1 MNPLIDALAAGE
13 RRLGLWQALAS
24 PYAAEVCAAAGFDWL
39 LLDGEH
45 APNTLTTLL
54 GQLQAVGRYDV
65 EVVARPPASD
75 ATWIKH
81 YLDLGVTTL
90 LLPMVETAEQA
101 KSLVAAARFP
111 PRGTRGVASS
121 TSRASRFGS
130 RAGYLQAADAEVGVI
145 VQIESRQGVDNVE
158 AIAEVD
164 GVHGVFIG
172 PGDLAASLGH
182 LGEPAHPEVRAVIE
196 AMLPLIHDRGAFS
209 GVFALSTEDARHW
222 LARGVRLVS
231 LGTDIGL
238 LVGGGRTLLASV

>member
-1 MNPLIDALAAGE
+1 MNDLIDALAAGQG
-13 RRLGLWQALAS
+13 RLGLWQALAS

-54 GQLQAVGRYDV
+54 GQLQAVAQYDV
-65 EVVARPPASD
+65 EVVARPPISD
-75 ATWIKH
+75 ATWIKQ

-101 KSLVAAARFP
+101 EALVAATRFP
-111 PRGTRGVASS
+111 PRGIRGVASS

-130 RAGYLQAADAEVGVI
+130 RAGYLQAADAEIGVI

-158 AIAEVD
+158 DIAGVD
-164 GVHGVFIG
+164 GVDGVFIG

-182 LGEPAHPEVRAVIE
+182 LGEPGHPEVRAVIE
-196 AMLPLIHDRGAFS
+196 AMLPLIHGRGAFS
-209 GVFALSTEDARHW
+209 GIFALNADDAREW
-222 LARGVRLVS
+222 LAQGVGLVS

-238 LVGGGRTLLASV
+238 LVGGGRALLASV